1 MLTTRN
7 FPLKAQAVSRS
18 ALALLKSRLI
28 SLAST
33 GAYHAYAGSLQGF
46 YIFVY
51 AQSACIGHPEWN
63 SRDAENLAKF
73 LRERKINLLM
83 DAFGHYE
90 SLWDMESTIRIN
102 CLYAS
107 LETIVGNLEYLAEYL
122 QDYRTQKAQKDG
134 EILDS
139 APSNSEKVGTAS
151 L

>member
-1 MLTTRN
+1 MIVSNNL
-7 FPLKAQAVSRS
+7 PVKAQAVSQSELIRLRS
-18 ALALLKSRLI
+18 CLF

-33 GAYHAYAGSLQGF
+33 GAHHAYAGSLQGC
-46 YIFVY
+46 YVFVY
-51 AQSACIGHPEWN
+51 AQSACISHPEWD

-107 LETIVGNLEYLAEYL
+107 LETIAGNLEYLAEYL
-122 QDYRTQKAQKDG
+122 LDYRTQKAQKDG
-134 EILDS
+134 EISESVSPYSENLGTDS
-139 APSNSEKVGTAS
+139 

>member
-1 MLTTRN
+1 MVVTKNL
-7 FPLKAQAVSRS
+7 PLKAQAVSRS
-18 ALALLKSRLI
+18 ELALLKNSLI

-51 AQSACIGHPEWN
+51 AQSACISHPEWD

-83 DAFGHYE
+83 DTFGHYE
-90 SLWDMESTIRIN
+90 SLWDIKSTIRIS

-122 QDYRTQKAQKDG
+122 QDYRTLKAQKGG
-134 EILDS
+134 EIFDS
-139 APSNSEKVGTAS
+139 IPNNSEKIGTAP

>member
-1 MLTTRN
+1 MIVTNNL
-7 FPLKAQAVSRS
+7 PVKAQAVSQS
-18 ALALLKSRLI
+18 ELARLKSCLF

-51 AQSACIGHPEWN
+51 AQSACISHPEWG
-63 SRDAENLAKF
+63 SQDAENLAKF

-107 LETIVGNLEYLAEYL
+107 LETIVSNLEYLGEYL
-122 QDYRTQKAQKDG
+122 QDYRTQKAQKGRD
-134 EILDS
+134 IVDS
-139 APSNSEKVGTAS
+139 VPTSIENTGAAP